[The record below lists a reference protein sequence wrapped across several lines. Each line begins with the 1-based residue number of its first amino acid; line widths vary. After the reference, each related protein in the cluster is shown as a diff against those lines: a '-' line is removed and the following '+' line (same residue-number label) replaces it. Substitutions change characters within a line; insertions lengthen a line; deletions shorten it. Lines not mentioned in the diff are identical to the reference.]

1 MGDTNLSQAISAAD
15 DPGPA
20 YDTNVKFLLAD
31 KQILSWILK
40 YTLIEFADMDV
51 SDIRDCIGDDI
62 EVDTRPVEPGLS
74 NLGRVQETLTEDNVP
89 GEGMIYYDVRFTA
102 YHKGMELKILVNVEA
117 QRSSDPGKLGYHLEN
132 RIVFYLARM
141 ISAQKQI
148 EFLHSDFDDLKRVR
162 SIWICMD
169 SKETEDSIEEIGF
182 ESRMIFGNSEDRHH
196 TDLMKGIIINIRNGE
211 DIDSETVKRFKNK
224 LIAMLEELL
233 SRKDVAK
240 KKHILESEYGM
251 IMTEELEGRMQNM
264 CNLSELVK
272 ERGIKEGIKEGITRE
287 RIAAVERMLRANFTK
302 DQIISCGYTEEEI
315 ERAYN
320 ALYANV

>member
-1 MGDTNLSQAISAAD
+1 MGDTNLAQSIRATNDSD
-15 DPGPA
+15 SA
-20 YDTNVKFLLAD
+20 YDANVKHLLAD

-40 YTLIEFADMDV
+40 YTLIEFADMEV
-51 SDIRDCIGDDI
+51 SDIRDYVGDDI
-62 EVDTRPVEPGLS
+62 EIDTKPVDAGLS
-74 NLGRVQETLTEDNVP
+74 NLGRVQETITEDNVP
-89 GEGMIYYDVRFTA
+89 GEGIIYYDVRFTA

-117 QRSSDPGKLGYHLEN
+117 QKSSDSGKLGYHLEN

-141 ISAQKQI
+141 ISAQKQM
-148 EFLHSDFDDLKRVR
+148 EFFHSDFDNLKRVR

-182 ESRMIFGNSEDRHH
+182 ESSMIFGNSENRHH

-211 DIDSETVKRFKNK
+211 NTASEMKKKSKNK

-233 SRKDVAK
+233 SRKNIVK

-251 IMTEELEGRMQNM
+251 VMTEELEERMQNM

-272 ERGIKEGIKEGITRE
+272 ESAVKNE
-287 RIAAVERMLRANFTK
+287 RIEAIKRMIKANITNE
-302 DQIISCGYTEEEI
+302 QIISCGYTEEEI
-315 ERAYN
+315 AKAEN
-320 ALYANV
+320 ALYANA